1 MNPTSLGDP
10 ARRQSGT
17 RQPLLAAP
25 LLCGALLA
33 GCGGGSDSGGSGDD
47 NGGADGTNGCTL
59 AEQKIGLRG
68 YMLNWYLFNKQIPD
82 PDPARFSRIED
93 YFYAMLVST
102 DQWSFVEPTAAFEQF
117 FSAGETLGYGISVAG
132 RAEDPEPVRIRYI
145 APGSPADVAGLT
157 RGMIVEKINGI
168 PATTFKTST
177 AGFSVLN
184 PGNAGQTITLTVHDA
199 AQGSPTRTQA
209 LSARVY
215 PLVPVA
221 RSLNMTSSTGIPVA
235 YLHYKDFINAGQN
248 ALQSFFKAQSA
259 LQVKELILDLR
270 YNGGGLIS
278 ISRDIA
284 SGIAGN
290 LKDAADL
297 PKPFVTLRYNSERQA
312 ANHTYQ
318 FGAPAT
324 WSTLNLQRVYVLTG
338 PRTCSASELV
348 INGLVPHVQV
358 VQIGSTT
365 CGKPYGFSPL
375 NACGNTYNAINF
387 DSVNANGAGGYVNGL
402 SPTAGCLVTDD
413 LDHQLGDPAE
423 ALTAAALRH
432 IDTGQCTTA
441 GAATTVQ
448 PQRLHV
454 VTGPTPEEGERRPGT
469 LLPR

>member
-1 MNPTSLGDP
+1 MKTLSLGDP
-10 ARRQSGT
+10 ARRQPGT
-17 RQPLLAAP
+17 RLQPLAAT
-25 LLCGALLA
+25 LLCSALLA
-33 GCGGGSDSGGSGDD
+33 GCGGGGGGGGGGDSASGTD
-47 NGGADGTNGCTL
+47 GCTL

-68 YMLNWYLFNKQIPD
+68 YMLNWYLFNKQMPS
-82 PDPARFSRIED
+82 PDPARFSHIED
-93 YFYAMLVST
+93 YFYALLAST

-117 FSAGETLGYGISVAG
+117 FSAGETLGYGVSVAG

-157 RGMIVEKINGI
+157 RGLIVEKINNV
-168 PATTFKTST
+168 PAMTLKAST
-177 AGFSVLN
+177 AGFSVLS
-184 PGNAGQTITLTVHDA
+184 PGSAGQTITLTVHDA

-221 RSLNMTSSTGIPVA
+221 RSLNITSTTGIPVA
-235 YLHYKDFINAGQN
+235 YLHYKDFIGAGQN
-248 ALQSFFKAQSA
+248 ALQRFFQVQSA
-259 LQVKELILDLR
+259 REVKELILDLR

-284 SGIAGN
+284 SGVAGN
-290 LKDAADL
+290 LKDAANL
-297 PKPFVTLRYNSERQA
+297 PKPFVTLRYNSQQLA
-312 ANHTYQ
+312 ANHTYL
-318 FGAPAT
+318 FGAPTA
-324 WSTLNLQRVYVLTG
+324 WPTLNLKRVYVLTG

-348 INGLVPHVQV
+348 INGLGPHVQV

-375 NACGNTYNAINF
+375 HACGNVYNALNF
-387 DSVNANGAGGYVNGL
+387 DSVNANGEGGYVNGL
-402 SPTAGCLVTDD
+402 SPAAGCAVTDD

-432 IDTGQCTTA
+432 IDTGQCSTA
-441 GAATTVQ
+441 GAGTTVQ

-454 VTGPTPEEGERRPGT
+454 VTGPTPQEGERRPGT